1 MAPGASELLSLL
13 AEGLAGSHGVAHK
26 RDIEA
31 LIAPF
36 LPEGAAEA
44 AHTVLL
50 GDDCGA
56 IPDGDGWLLFAIE
69 GFQTEFTEREP
80 WFAGY
85 CGVMVNVS
93 DIYSMGGRPIAVVD
107 AVWSHD
113 TAHALVLMEGLAAG
127 ARVYQVPVV
136 GGHSN
141 ARSSGEQLAVA
152 ILGRARRLITSF
164 DAEPG
169 DVLIAAIDLRGRYR
183 EPSSN
188 WDASTGSPA
197 ERLRADL
204 EILPALAESGLCK
217 AGKDISQASVIGTA
231 LMLLECSGLGGVI
244 DVNAVPHPPGVALSR
259 WLLSTFPS
267 YGFLLSVNPAHA
279 EAVLGHFGARGIE
292 SAVIGRCDRS
302 GVLSLRDR
310 GAERAV
316 WDFAERGLMGCG
328 PRWSANGETVDA

>member
-1 MAPGASELLSLL
+1 MIELLTTL
-13 AEGLAGSHGVAHK
+13 AEGLATSHGVADK

-36 LPEGAAEA
+36 LSEDAAGSL
-44 AHTVLL
+44 LL

-69 GFQTEFTEREP
+69 GFQTRFTEAEP

-107 AVWSHD
+107 AVWGRD
-113 TAHALVLMEGLAAG
+113 TAHALTIMEGLAEG
-127 ARVYQVPVV
+127 ARVYNVPVV

-141 ARSSGEQLAVA
+141 ARSDREQLSVA

-169 DVLIAAIDLRGRYR
+169 DLLVAAIDLRGRYH

-188 WDASTGSPA
+188 WDASTGTAP

-204 EILPALAESGLCK
+204 EILPTLAESGLCK
-217 AGKDISQASVIGTA
+217 AGKDISQAGVIGTT
-231 LMLLECSGLGGVI
+231 LMLMECSGVGGLI
-244 DVNAVPHPPGVALSR
+244 DVRAVPSPPGVDLAR
-259 WLLSTFPS
+259 WLLYTFPS
-267 YGFLLSVNPAHA
+267 FGFLLTVNPTNID
-279 EAVLGHFGARGIE
+279 AVLGHFGARGIE
-292 SAVIGRCDRS
+292 AAVIGRCDRS
-302 GVLSLRDR
+302 SALSLRD
-310 GAERAV
+310 GNDERAV
-316 WDFAERGLMGCG
+316 WDFAERNLIGCG
-328 PRWSANGETVDA
+328 PRRPTDAAVNDA